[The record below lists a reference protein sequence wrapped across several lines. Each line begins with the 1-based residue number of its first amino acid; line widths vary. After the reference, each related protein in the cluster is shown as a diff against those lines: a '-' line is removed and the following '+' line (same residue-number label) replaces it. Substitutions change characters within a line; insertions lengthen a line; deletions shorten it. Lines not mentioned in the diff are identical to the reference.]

1 MPTVKITIGKEYQL
15 QLPYSEI
22 DYAFMEKDRQTHISD
37 WDKSHDAPDQY
48 KAYKDRIDINFTKAS
63 DWLTTIINDEYSAY
77 LQEFIGQVCS
87 MTASRPFE
95 DAFFDVKLY
104 PDPERIDRFNVFMF
118 IIVRGFKE
126 DSLDTVSR
134 SHIAGL
140 FQNEHH
146 DEIVTA
152 YAQSK
157 GTANF
162 HENYLVEKFNSIM
175 HLIYPALD
183 MEYGETFYHQLF
195 VDVEAVP
202 NEYYDQIS
210 PLKGPQKAA
219 SSSKITNA
227 IQKVKANPIIG
238 PIMSVD
244 ELKTPDN
251 QDKVFET
258 IHNLVHH
265 YRLAFGLGPL
275 PSTLDG
281 SDLLIKFFD
290 HDLGMFTLFCRKTR
304 IYITST
310 LSGTS
315 TGVTFDDFVEG
326 LLEDLEITHE
336 FENIFDDEDFDPKL
350 MIGVDQD
357 TLINDLIET
366 VSFFCS
372 DFRTNEQTF
381 LGKFD
386 DWISFEYL
394 SPWYI
399 IKSELRCND
408 AVIKL
413 LSNREIPL
421 LDETYPFVTPE
432 MEAKY
437 FNQTKAEY

>member
-1 MPTVKITIGKEYQL
+1 
-15 QLPYSEI
+15 
-22 DYAFMEKDRQTHISD
+22 MEKDRRTHISD

-48 KAYKDRIDINFTKAS
+48 KAYEDRIDINFVKAS

-87 MTASRPFE
+87 MTISRPFE

-104 PDPERIDRFNVFMF
+104 PDPERIDLFNIFMF
-118 IIVRGFKE
+118 IIVRGSTE

-140 FQNEHH
+140 FENEHH
-146 DEIVTA
+146 DEIVTVF
-152 YAQSK
+152 AQSK
-157 GTANF
+157 GTVNF
-162 HENYLVEKFNSIM
+162 HEHYLVKKFNSIM
-175 HLIYPALD
+175 HLIYPGLG
-183 MEYGETFYHQLF
+183 MEYGETFYHHFF
-195 VDVEAVP
+195 VDVETVP
-202 NEYYDQIS
+202 TEYYDQITS
-210 PLKGPQKAA
+210 LKEPQKAA
-219 SSSKITNA
+219 SPSTITQA
-227 IQKVKANPIIG
+227 IQKVKADPIIG
-238 PIMSVD
+238 PIMSVE
-244 ELKTPDN
+244 ELKAPEN
-251 QDKVFET
+251 QDMVFKT
-258 IHNLVHH
+258 VHNLVHH
-265 YRLAFGLGPL
+265 YRLAFGLAPL
-275 PSTLDG
+275 PSSLSG

-326 LLEDLEITHE
+326 LLEDLEFTHE
-336 FENIFDDEDFDPKL
+336 FENIFDDDDFDTKL

-357 TLINDLIET
+357 TLINNLTET

-372 DFRTNEQTF
+372 DFRANEQTF

-386 DWISFEYL
+386 DWMSFEYL

-399 IKSELRCND
+399 IKPKLRNND

-413 LSNREIPL
+413 LSNQEIPL

-437 FNQTKAEY
+437 FNQTKAEN

>member
-1 MPTVKITIGKEYQL
+1 MSTIKFTIGKEYQL
-15 QLPYSEI
+15 QLSYSEI

-37 WDKSHDAPDQY
+37 WDPKHDAPDQY
-48 KAYKDRIDINFTKAS
+48 KAYKDRLDINFVNAS

-95 DAFFDVKLY
+95 EAFFDVKLY
-104 PDPERIDRFNVFMF
+104 PDPERIDRFNIFMF

-126 DSLDTVSR
+126 DSLDTLSR

-140 FQNEHH
+140 FENEHH

-152 YAQSK
+152 FAQSK

-162 HENYLVEKFNSIM
+162 HENYLLEKFNSIM
-175 HLIYPALD
+175 HLIYPALG
-183 MEYGETFYHQLF
+183 MEYGKTFYHQFF

-202 NEYYDQIS
+202 NEYYDQIT

-219 SSSKITNA
+219 SLSTINNA
-227 IQKVKANPIIG
+227 IGEVRADPIIG

-244 ELKTPDN
+244 ELRVPEN
-251 QDKVFET
+251 QDKVFEMVR
-258 IHNLVHH
+258 NLVHH

-275 PSTLDG
+275 PSTIDG
-281 SDLLIKFFD
+281 SDLLIKFFE

-315 TGVTFDDFVEG
+315 TWVTFDDFVEG
-326 LLEDLEITHE
+326 LMEDLELTHE
-336 FENIFDDEDFDPKL
+336 FENVFDDEDFDPKL
-350 MIGVDQD
+350 MIGVNQD
-357 TLINDLIET
+357 TLTNDLMET
-366 VSFFCS
+366 VTFFCT
-372 DFRTNEQTF
+372 DFRENEETF
-381 LGKFD
+381 VDKFD
-386 DWISFEYL
+386 NWMSFEYL

-399 IKSELRCND
+399 IKSKLRSSE
-408 AVIKL
+408 AIIKL
-413 LSNREIPL
+413 LSNQEIPM

-432 MEAKY
+432 MKATY
-437 FNQTKAEY
+437 FNQTNAEN